1 MAVANTGANPP
12 KAKNHR
18 AKTIGE
24 LALRNTSTAEE
35 AARYVNQSAYP
46 NQGFRAHHK
55 DTLGSN
61 DLRPTDWAG
70 RAPDERYLIIHSS
83 QDAVTPEE

>member
-1 MAVANTGANPP
+1 MAVANTNASPP
-12 KAKNHR
+12 KAPNHK

-24 LALRNTSTAEE
+24 LALRNTSTAED

-55 DTLGSN
+55 DELGPN

-70 RAPDERYLIIHSS
+70 QAPDERYLIIHAS
-83 QDAVTPEE
+83 QDSVTPKE